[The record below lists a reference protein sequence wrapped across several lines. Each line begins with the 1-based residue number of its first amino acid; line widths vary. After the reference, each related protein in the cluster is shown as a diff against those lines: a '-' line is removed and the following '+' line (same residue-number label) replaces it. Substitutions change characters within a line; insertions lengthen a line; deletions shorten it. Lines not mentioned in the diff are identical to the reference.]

1 MLLDGKLKALI
12 IILSSYPSSALYHYR
27 QFIQNSYKSIKS
39 SNPELPFLVREAQGT
54 PARIFARFGEYMQS
68 SPGPELLRS
77 GDIFELS
84 SNHHDRLPL
93 LLLPS
98 ATERGVEKSAEVD
111 GLSEQEVQKKF
122 EGLLS

>member
-1 MLLDGKLKALI
+1 
-12 IILSSYPSSALYHYR
+12 
-27 QFIQNSYKSIKS
+27 
-39 SNPELPFLVREAQGT
+39 
-54 PARIFARFGEYMQS
+54 MQS
-68 SPGPELLRS
+68 SPGPELSRS

-84 SNHHDRLPL
+84 SNNHDRLPL